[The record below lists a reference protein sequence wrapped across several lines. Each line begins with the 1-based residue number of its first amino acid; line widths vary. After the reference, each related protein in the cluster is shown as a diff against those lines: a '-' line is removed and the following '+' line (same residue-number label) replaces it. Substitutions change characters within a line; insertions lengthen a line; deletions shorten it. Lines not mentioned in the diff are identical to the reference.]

1 VGSPRD
7 FFFSPLKNSK
17 KKITNDGRHLLVC
30 FDTYEQREKEFI
42 VTGWCLI
49 DLFGIKV
56 SMKPEFN
63 TNNLEL
69 YKKENILLE
78 VNFNKEKK

>member
-1 VGSPRD
+1 MGSPRD

-17 KKITNDGRHLLVC
+17 KKIKSDARHLLLC
-30 FDTYEQREKEFI
+30 FDTYEQKEKEFI
-42 VTGWCLI
+42 ITGWCLV
-49 DLFGIKV
+49 DLFNIKV

-63 TNNLEL
+63 TDNLEL

-78 VNFNKEKK
+78 VNLMKGGK